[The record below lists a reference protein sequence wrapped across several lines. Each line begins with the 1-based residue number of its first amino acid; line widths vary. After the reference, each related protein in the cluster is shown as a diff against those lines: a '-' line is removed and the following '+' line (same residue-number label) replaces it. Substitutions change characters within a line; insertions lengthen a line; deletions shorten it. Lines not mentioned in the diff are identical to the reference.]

1 VLSHRRFAARAA
13 TRLRMM
19 QVIVRRGEWAARE
32 APGPSE
38 RVPFC
43 RLFVQ
48 PTRSKFRDIVQV
60 AGRSVVPCGP
70 RVLAPPGRRRTVA
83 IAW

>member
-38 RVPFC
+38 RVTFC
-43 RLFVQ
+43 PSVC
-48 PTRSKFRDIVQV
+48 PTDAKQV
-60 AGRSVVPCGP
+60 P
-70 RVLAPPGRRRTVA
+70 
-83 IAW
+83 